1 MLVQLTVD
9 NLALIEHISLDLGS
23 GLNVLTGETGAGKSI
38 LVDAMDILT
47 GGRASGDLVRTG
59 AERALVEGLFDCIQL
74 PQVSGKL
81 AEFGMTA
88 SEDCSLLL
96 SREIM
101 ANGRSTCRINGRAV
115 PLAMYRTLG
124 EMLVDLHGQHEHQS
138 LLKVDKHRELFDRF
152 GGDEISRQLFVVAD
166 LYDRLSEL
174 ATERSA
180 ADAGEKEIAGRIDY
194 LACAT
199 EEIGRLGP
207 VPGEDEVL
215 RQEAERLRHAER
227 LAELAREA
235 ALDLFEGDD
244 RRPAAYDLLS
254 RALSSLQEMSRYD
267 ASVGDISA
275 PLAEVQF
282 RLEDVVD
289 ALRRYREL
297 LEFNPTRAREV
308 EERLH
313 ALRGLT
319 RKYGPSLA
327 DVIVFLDGAHAELD
341 NLKER
346 QSRLRDLEAEYQ
358 RGLRSYEAAA
368 GALSDLRHQ
377 KAAAFIE
384 AVQGELQGLGMK
396 KARFDTKWESTP
408 GSRRWGSD
416 QLEFLF
422 SANPGEPLK
431 PLARIASGGEMSRV
445 MLALKV
451 IFAENDEIPTLI
463 FDEIDTGIGG
473 RTLQAVADR
482 LAVLSRHKQVLCVT
496 HSPHIAGRGARHFNI
511 EKVITGDLT
520 RTVVKLLDS
529 RSRVSEIARMLGG
542 AEDEEITRIHAEQIL
557 KEVMSNE

>member
-9 NLALIEHISLDLGS
+9 NLALIEHIGLDLGS

-38 LVDAMDILT
+38 LVDAMNILT

-59 AERALVEGLFDCIQL
+59 AEKAIVEGLFDCVQL
-74 PQVSGKL
+74 PRVSEKL
-81 AEFGMTA
+81 TEFGMTA

-96 SREIM
+96 SREIT
-101 ANGRSTCRINGRAV
+101 ANGRSACRINGRV
-115 PLAMYRTLG
+115 MPLVMYRTLG

-152 GGDEISRQLFVVAD
+152 GGDEISRQLFLVAD
-166 LYDRLSEL
+166 LCDRLSEL
-174 ATERSA
+174 ATERSVANA
-180 ADAGEKEIAGRIDY
+180 AEKEIAGRIDY
-194 LACAT
+194 LNGAVK
-199 EEIGRLGP
+199 EIGRLKP
-207 VPGEDEVL
+207 IPGEEDEL
-215 RQEAERLRHAER
+215 QQEAERLRHSER
-227 LAELAREA
+227 LSDLAREA

-254 RALSSLQEMSRYD
+254 RAASSLQEMSRYD

-275 PLAEVQF
+275 PLAESQY
-282 RLEDVVD
+282 RLEDVAD

-297 LEFNPTRAREV
+297 LEYNPARASEV

-313 ALRGLT
+313 FLRGLA

-327 DVIVFLDGAHAELD
+327 DVVVFWDGASAELD

-346 QSRLRDLEAEYQ
+346 QSRSRELEVDYQ
-358 RGLRSYEAAA
+358 RGLRSYETAA
-368 GALSDLRHQ
+368 GVLSELRHQ

-384 AVQGELQGLGMK
+384 AVQDELQGLGMK
-396 KARFDTKWESTP
+396 NARFDTRWESTP
-408 GSRRWGSD
+408 GPRRWGCD
-416 QLEFLF
+416 QMEFLF

-451 IFAENDEIPTLI
+451 IFADNDEIPTLI

-482 LAVLSRHKQVLCVT
+482 LAVLARHKQVLCVT

-520 RTVVKLLDS
+520 RTVVKLLDY
-529 RSRVSEIARMLGG
+529 RSRVVELARMLGG
-542 AEDEEITRIHAEQIL
+542 AEDEEIARVHAEQIL
-557 KEVMSNE
+557 KQG